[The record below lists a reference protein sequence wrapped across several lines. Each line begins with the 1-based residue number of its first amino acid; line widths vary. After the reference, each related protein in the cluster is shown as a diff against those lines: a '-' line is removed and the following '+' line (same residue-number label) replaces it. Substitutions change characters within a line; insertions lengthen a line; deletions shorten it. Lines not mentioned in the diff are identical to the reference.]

1 MSSTLLTSHFDISP
15 LNLDLKKYSQKEAQ
29 QINNICREFYSHTL
43 FSRYVYQKQEKL
55 VHLKLQ
61 SAAPIRQFFSGEW
74 LEWYALGKLL
84 AYAEKQGKNYV
95 FSCARNAEIYFSN
108 DDKHELD
115 VVFLAKNK
123 LPLVIECKTGE
134 YRRDLDKYLT
144 LRKRL
149 DIPAENFVLLVTDID
164 ETQAKSLSSMYELTF
179 VTLSMLPQHIQNV
192 I

>member
-1 MSSTLLTSHFDISP
+1 M
-15 LNLDLKKYSQKEAQ
+15 
-29 QINNICREFYSHTL
+29 
-43 FSRYVYQKQEKL
+43 
-55 VHLKLQ
+55 
-61 SAAPIRQFFSGEW
+61 
-74 LEWYALGKLL
+74 
-84 AYAEKQGKNYV
+84 
-95 FSCARNAEIYFSN
+95 
-108 DDKHELD
+108 
-115 VVFLAKNK
+115 VFLAKNK

-179 VTLSMLPQHIQNV
+179 LTLSMLPQYIQSV